1 MNTEATPTLSVYL
14 RILWRRRWALV
25 LPVLLA
31 TATAYA
37 LSTSQQPVY
46 EAHADLL
53 FGASGGGGDGSGQ
66 QVSVQTERRV
76 ATSPAVAARAV
87 QRLGVNATVQRILG
101 GVRAEQVD
109 QLAILRIV
117 ARDSSPVRAAQ
128 VVTAVS
134 AAYMDFRRDRANQAT
149 GAATAAH
156 ARQVQRLSQELQQ
169 LDRQLAAGLA
179 APGAAAN
186 PELQGLRAR
195 RDMLVGQL
203 AVSQG
208 RLDQLNLEASTQ
220 TVDISVIVPATA
232 SGVPVEPRPARTTA
246 VGALLGLLV
255 GFALVS
261 VREQL
266 NRGVRNID
274 ELEQAVGASV
284 RAVIPRVASWRRRR
298 EARLVMADEPLSPT
312 AEAYRILQASLSFL
326 EVGTKSKVLLVTSAS
341 PGEGK
346 STTAANLAIA
356 FAEAGMKTALID
368 ADLRH
373 PRLHRFF
380 KVGNNKAGLSEL
392 LTGKATFDEVVASGG
407 WYERNTGL
415 ALLTAGRPLS
425 QPTKLL
431 GGTAIPELLAELR
444 DRAVVVIDAP
454 PTLPV
459 ADTAVLTAHADT
471 ILLVAN
477 PTISSRPTL
486 EQLGRRLPSFR
497 ATILG
502 IVVNAP
508 EPDRLASPQYGYYA
522 SAANETGNRQGRRR
536 LDRPRHARSLRER
549 GGGR

>member
-1 MNTEATPTLSVYL
+1 MNTEATPALSLYL
-14 RILWRRRWALV
+14 RTLWRRRWALL

-31 TATAYA
+31 TATAYG
-37 LSTSQQPVY
+37 LSTSRQPVY

-53 FGASGGGGDGSGQ
+53 FGGSGGGGDGSGQ
-66 QVSVQTERRV
+66 QLNVQTEQRV

-87 QRLGVNATVQRILG
+87 GRLATGATVERILA

-128 VVTAVS
+128 VVTAVG
-134 AAYMDFRRDRANQAT
+134 AAYIDFRRDRANQSA
-149 GAATAAH
+149 GVASAALS
-156 ARQVQRLSQELQQ
+156 RQVQRLSQELQQ
-169 LDRQLAAGLA
+169 LDRQLAAGQA
-179 APGAAAN
+179 APGSATD
-186 PELQGLRAR
+186 PELQGLRVR
-195 RDMLVGQL
+195 RDLLVGQL

-208 RLDQLNLEASTQ
+208 RLDQLSLEASTQ

-232 SGVPVEPRPARTTA
+232 SSVPVEPLPARTTA

-255 GFALVS
+255 GFALVA

-266 NRGVRNID
+266 NRAVRNVD

-284 RAVIPRVASWRRRR
+284 RAVIPRVASWRRRK
-298 EARLVMADEPLSPT
+298 EARLVMVDEPLSPT
-312 AEAYRILQASLSFL
+312 AEAYRILQASLTFL
-326 EVGTKSKVLLVTSAS
+326 EVGTKSKVLLLTSAS

-346 STTAANLAIA
+346 STTAGNLAIA

-380 KVGNNKAGLSEL
+380 KVGNGKAGLSEI
-392 LTGKATFDEVVASGG
+392 LTGRATFDEVVASGS
-407 WYERNTGL
+407 WYERAGL

-431 GGTAIPELLAELR
+431 ASTAIPELLAELR
-444 DRAVVVIDAP
+444 DRDVVIIDAP
-454 PTLPV
+454 PALPV

-471 ILLVAN
+471 ILVVAN
-477 PTISSRPTL
+477 PAISSRPML
-486 EQLGRRLPSFR
+486 EQLGRRLPSYR

-502 IVVNAP
+502 IVLNAP
-508 EPDRLASPQYGYYA
+508 EPDQLPGHTYGYYA
-522 SAANETGNRQGRRR
+522 YAAHDAEGREGRRR
-536 LDRPRHARSLRER
+536 LERPRHARSLRASR
-549 GGGR
+549 GGR

>member
-1 MNTEATPTLSVYL
+1 MNTEATPALSVYL
-14 RILWRRRWALV
+14 RILWRRRWALL

-31 TATAYA
+31 TVTAYG

-53 FGASGGGGDGSGQ
+53 FGGSGGGGDGSGPQ
-66 QVSVQTERRV
+66 LSVQTEQRV

-87 QRLGVNATVQRILG
+87 DRLGAGATVERILA

-128 VVTAVS
+128 VVTAVG
-134 AAYMDFRRDRANQAT
+134 AAYIDFRRDRANQSASVAS
-149 GAATAAH
+149 AALS
-156 ARQVQRLSQELQQ
+156 RQVQRLSQELQQ
-169 LDRQLAAGLA
+169 LDQQLAAGQA
-179 APGAAAN
+179 APGRATD
-186 PELQGLRAR
+186 PELQGLRVR
-195 RDMLVGQL
+195 RDLLVGQL

-208 RLDQLNLEASTQ
+208 RLDQLSLEASTQ
-220 TVDISVIVPATA
+220 AVDISVIVPATA
-232 SGVPVEPRPARTTA
+232 SNMPVEPRPTHATA
-246 VGALLGLLV
+246 VGVLLGLLV
-255 GFALVS
+255 GFALVA

-266 NRGVRNID
+266 NRAVRNVD

-284 RAVIPRVASWRRRR
+284 RAMIPRVASWRRRK

-326 EVGTKSKVLLVTSAS
+326 EVGTKSKVLLLTSAS
-341 PGEGK
+341 AGEGK

-380 KVGNNKAGLSEL
+380 KVGNSKAGLSEI
-392 LTGKATFDEVVASGG
+392 LTGRASFDEVVASGG
-407 WYERNTGL
+407 WYERTGL
-415 ALLTAGRPLS
+415 ALITAGRPLN

-431 GGTAIPELLAELR
+431 ASTAIPELLAELR
-444 DRAVVVIDAP
+444 DRDVVIIDAP
-454 PTLPV
+454 PALPV

-471 ILLVAN
+471 ILVVAN

-486 EQLGRRLPSFR
+486 EQLGRRLPSYR

-502 IVVNAP
+502 IALNAP
-508 EPDRLASPQYGYYA
+508 EPDRLPGHTYGYYA
-522 SAANETGNRQGRRR
+522 SAAHDAEGREGRRR
-536 LDRPRHARSLRER
+536 LERPRHARSLRASR
-549 GGGR
+549 GGR